1 MCIVDYGKALKCVGL
16 AVLQSLSTDDL
27 KRNIVVHTAGSQ
39 KPLKRVLDIVGS
51 QCIAV
56 GEDDPVFQCEG
67 VGQTIV
73 RNHMTLAE
81 AGNDGRTAVRLNL
94 RLKQAVK
101 YVHRHHV
108 VVCGLRNIHGAD
120 VIECCNTQHPLLN
133 GRTFTSRGGCGR
145 CGRATGCHR
154 ENACADKRNKNK
166 SSQVDPPFKID
177 VVVSKL
183 SYEVIIQGIVCN

>member
-56 GEDDPVFQCEG
+56 GEDDPVFQREG

-120 VIECCNTQHPLLN
+120 VIECCNTQHSLLN
-133 GRTFTSRGGCGR
+133 GRTVTSRGGCGR
-145 CGRATGCHR
+145 SGRAAGCHR
-154 ENACADKRNKNK
+154 ENACADK
-166 SSQVDPPFKID
+166 
-177 VVVSKL
+177 
-183 SYEVIIQGIVCN
+183 

>member
-39 KPLKRVLDIVGS
+39 KPLKGVLHIVGS

-56 GEDDPVFQCEG
+56 GEDDSVFQREG
-67 VGQTIV
+67 VGQTVV
-73 RNHMTLAE
+73 RSQIALAE
-81 AGNDGRTAVRLNL
+81 AGNDGGAAVRLNL

-101 YVHRHHV
+101 YVHRHHI
-108 VVCGLRNIHGAD
+108 VVCCLRNIHGAD
-120 VIECCNTQHPLLN
+120 VIERCNTQHTALN
-133 GRTFTSRGGCGR
+133 GCSRISRGGCG
-145 CGRATGCHR
+145 CWGGAAGCHR

-183 SYEVIIQGIVCN
+183 SYEVIIQRKVCN